1 MIPTR
6 KQCLDLMRDHCMLPN
21 IFRHSQLV
29 ADVALFIAR
38 QLNRCGHNL
47 DLALVEAGALL
58 HDIAKT
64 ECLETKENHAH
75 TGGELV
81 RALGYQSVADIVRQH
96 ICLDP
101 EVIASGVVT
110 EAALVNYAD
119 KRVKH
124 EEVVGIEERFQDVK
138 ERYADKFPLFK
149 DRFEDTFFETQVLE
163 KKIFSFIDLS
173 PEDVKDMFRL

>member
-1 MIPTR
+1 
-6 KQCLDLMRDHCMLPN
+6 MRRYHMLPH
-21 IFRHSQLV
+21 ILRHSELV
-29 ADVALFIAR
+29 ASVALLIAGK
-38 QLNRCGHNL
+38 LNRYGQNL

-75 TGGELV
+75 SGGELV
-81 RALGYQSVADIVRQH
+81 RALGYHSVADIVRQH

-101 EVIASGVVT
+101 DVVVSEVVT

-124 EEVVGIEERFQDVK
+124 EDVVAIEERFRDVK
-138 ERYADKFPLFK
+138 ERYADKFPHFK
-149 DRFEDTFFETQVLE
+149 DRFGDVFLETQVLE
-163 KKIFSFIDLS
+163 KKIFSLIDIF
-173 PEDVKDMFRL
+173 PEDLNDMFRR